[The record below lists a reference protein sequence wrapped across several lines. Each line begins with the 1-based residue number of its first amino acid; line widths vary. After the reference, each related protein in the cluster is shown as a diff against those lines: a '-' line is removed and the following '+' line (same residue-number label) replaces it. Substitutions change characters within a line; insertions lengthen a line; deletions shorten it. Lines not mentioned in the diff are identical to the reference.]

1 MFGKGL
7 KLFSLFGFP
16 VRIDLSWVLIFLLL
30 TWSLAAGVF
39 PHEFKDMTTA
49 QYWAMGAIA
58 ALGLFASIVLHEF
71 GHSLVARR
79 HGMPMKGITLFI
91 FGGVA
96 EMSDE
101 PPTPRAEFQVA
112 IAGPI
117 TSVLIGAACLG
128 AAAASNTLN
137 WPKGV
142 TGVLSYVGI
151 MNGVLVVFNLIPAF
165 PLDGGRVLRSALW
178 KVKNNLKQATRTTSR
193 IGMGFGVVLIVLGV
207 LSIVTG
213 NLIGGIWWVLIGLF
227 LRGAAQS
234 SYQQLLVRRVLE
246 GEPVRQFM
254 ATEPI
259 TVPPTATIRDV
270 VEHYMYQHHHRMF
283 PVTENGALVGCI
295 TSREIRAVPRDQ
307 WEERVVR
314 DVAHTCSDENTIEA
328 DADAVEAL
336 KKMQRDG
343 ASRLMVV
350 EGGKLQGTL
359 TLKDLLKFLS
369 LKLELEEDM
378 PGHLPAGLQAARP
391 GG

>member
-1 MFGKGL
+1 MFGKGI

-16 VRIDLSWVLIFLLL
+16 VRVDLSWVLIFLLL
-30 TWSLAAGVF
+30 SWSLAAGLF
-39 PHEFKDMTTA
+39 PAQFPDMTKA
-49 QYWAMGAIA
+49 QYWTMGTIA
-58 ALGLFASIVLHEF
+58 ALGLFASIVAHEF

-96 EMSDE
+96 EMSEE
-101 PPTPRAEFQVA
+101 PPTAKAEFQVA

-117 TSVLIGAACLG
+117 TSVLIGAICLG
-128 AAAASNTLN
+128 AAAAGNTLN
-137 WPKGV
+137 WPKPV

-151 MNGVLVVFNLIPAF
+151 MNVVLVVFNLIPAF

-178 KVKNNLKQATRTTSR
+178 KAKNNLKQATRTTSR
-193 IGMGFGVVLIVLGV
+193 IGMGFGVMLIVLGV

-270 VEHYMYQHHHRMF
+270 VENYMYQHHHRMF

-295 TSREIRAVPRDQ
+295 TSREIREVPRDQ

-328 DADAVEAL
+328 GADAVKAL

-350 EGGKLQGTL
+350 EGGKLRGTL

-378 PGHLPAGLQAARP
+378 PGQLPPGLQAARSE
-391 GG
+391 G